1 MQGLFNFIIK
11 PKGKRYNN
19 SNDNLILNTNISNHL
34 NVNRQAIV
42 LATPKAIKTNIK
54 KGDEIIVHHNVFREW
69 YNANGKR
76 SNSGNYINDELYHCN
91 LDQIYL
97 YKVNKKW
104 VAVDGYCFVYPIIN
118 KDKFKNSIEKPNV
131 GIVRYTD
138 GVFNKGDLVGF
149 RPNIEHEFII
159 DNELLYKINNNFIS
173 IKYEYQGDEKK
184 YNPSWAKSS

>member
-34 NVNRQAIV
+34 NVNRNAIV

-131 GIVRYTD
+131 GIVKYTD

>member
-1 MQGLFNFIIK
+1 MDGLFNFLIK

-19 SNDNLILNTNISNHL
+19 ANDKLILNTNISNHL
-34 NVNRQAIV
+34 NVNRNAIV
-42 LATPKAIKTNIK
+42 LATPKSLKTNIK

-69 YNANGKR
+69 YNVNGKR
-76 SNSGNYINDELYHCN
+76 SNSGNYINDELYHCS

-104 VAVDGYCFVYPIIN
+104 VAVDGFCFVYPIVN
-118 KDKFKNSIEKPNV
+118 KDKFKSNIEKPNT
-131 GIVRYTD
+131 GIVKYTD

-149 RPNIEHEFII
+149 RPNIEHEFVI

-173 IKYEYQGDEKK
+173 IKYEYQGNEEK